1 MVKVVVIRR
10 KEKRD
15 ASLPFDL
22 TEYVLTIEQQHF
34 YQRKHHHHKA
44 DKNHSRE

>member
-22 TEYVLTIEQQHF
+22 TEYLEPAQHF
-34 YQRKHHHHKA
+34 IQRKHHHHKA